1 MSAPTMDPVFA
12 TALRHHLVLGAG
24 PPRHGARRRWGALA
38 GAIVAVGLAG
48 GGVAVASG
56 QWVLPGGDA
65 ITTLGAPAVV
75 TTTGSGEIDLGGR
88 PEDATHVRVEL
99 RCLTEGTFWFADGA
113 SMTCTAADAA
123 NPATLSQYDLPLS
136 AGQTATSIT
145 TSSPAARWTA
155 TAWYITSEPTPWA
168 TNANGQTYGVMN
180 ADGEPDLI
188 AVEATNGRTG
198 YIYAEE
204 LAGPQPSSPEEAA
217 TWTPPPAR
225 AIDVFESDGVTVIGE
240 FVIGN

>member
-1 MSAPTMDPVFA
+1 MSAPTMDPVFT
-12 TALRHHLVLGAG
+12 TALRHHLVLRAG
-24 PPRHGARRRWGALA
+24 PPRRSARRRWGVLA
-38 GAIVAVGLAG
+38 GAVVAVGLAG
-48 GGVAVASG
+48 GGVAVATG
-56 QWVLPGGDA
+56 QWVLPGADS

-75 TTTGSGEIDLGGR
+75 THTGSGEIDLGTR

-123 NPATLSQYDLPLS
+123 NPATLSQYDLPLG
-136 AGQTATSIT
+136 AAQTTTSIT
-145 TSSPAARWTA
+145 TSSSAARWTA

-188 AVEATNGRTG
+188 AVVATNGRTG
-198 YIYAEE
+198 YVYAEE
-204 LAGPQPSSPEEAA
+204 LSGPLPSSPEEAA

-225 AIDVFESDGVTVIGE
+225 SIDVVESDGVTVIGE
-240 FVIGN
+240 FVVGG